1 MMNPAWKMKPIR
13 SMWVFLIFSLVLFFL
28 NPVQIF
34 DWLAIQTESLS
45 QICLQSSPFKN
56 QTENVWQALVCGQS
70 LMRTEFWGNALKSS
84 GLIHIF
90 VVSGSHFLVFTWILN
105 FLHIPNWIQN
115 IVLWTFNAAT
125 GFTAP
130 GTRACLAL
138 SLQKTLCLQDH
149 QKTLCVGF
157 LCLGLQPDWI
167 FSYSFWLSWLAGFML
182 QFCPRDPLRILQ
194 NFLFFATWS
203 FLGTPLSLW
212 ALILNIFLAP
222 IIGWVLFPLALLSLI
237 YPFAFLFEDLL
248 GFLEWILRLLEM
260 DQKKIPFNIS
270 LRGLSFVVLATHL
283 FHQASRLSRQGRTI
297 N

>member
-1 MMNPAWKMKPIR
+1 
-13 SMWVFLIFSLVLFFL
+13 MWVLLIFSLISFIL

-34 DWLAIQTESLS
+34 DWLAVQTEFLSAHCLSL
-45 QICLQSSPFKN
+45 SPFKN
-56 QTENVWQALVCGQS
+56 QTQNVWQALVCGQS
-70 LMRTEFWGNALKSS
+70 LIQTEFWGRALRSS

-105 FLHIPNWIQN
+105 LLRVPILIQN
-115 IVLWTFNAAT
+115 IILWLFNAMT

-138 SLQKTLCLQDH
+138 SLQNTFNLQDH
-149 QKTLCVGF
+149 QKTMCIGF

-182 QFCPRDPLRILQ
+182 QFCPKDPLRIIQ

-203 FLGTPLSLW
+203 LLGTPLSPW
-212 ALILNIFLAP
+212 ALVFNIILAP
-222 IIGWVLFPLALLSLI
+222 LIGWVLFPLALLSLI
-237 YPFAFLFEDLL
+237 NPIDAVFEYLL
-248 GFLEWILRLLEM
+248 GILEWILRILEM
-260 DQKKIPFNIS
+260 DQKKIPFKIS

-283 FHQASRLSRQGRTI
+283 IYQAYQLSKQGRKI

>member
-1 MMNPAWKMKPIR
+1 
-13 SMWVFLIFSLVLFFL
+13 MWVFLILTIFMFFL
-28 NPVQIF
+28 NPFQIF
-34 DWLAIQTESLS
+34 DWLAIQSESLS
-45 QICLQSSPFKN
+45 TLCLQLSPFQN
-56 QTENVWQALVCGQS
+56 QTENVWQALVCGKS

-105 FLHIPNWIQN
+105 LLHVPSSIQN
-115 IVLWTFNAAT
+115 LVLWTFNATT

-138 SLQKTLCLQDH
+138 SLQSTLNLQNH
-149 QKTLCVGF
+149 QRTLCVGF

-182 QFCPRDPLRILQ
+182 QFCPQDPFRISQ

-212 ALILNIFLAP
+212 ALILNITLAP
-222 IIGWVLFPLALLSLI
+222 IIGWILFPLALTSLI
-237 YPFAFLFEDLL
+237 YPFNILFEYLL

-260 DQKKIPFNIS
+260 DQKKVPFNIS
-270 LRGLSFVVLATHL
+270 LRGLSFVVLATHF
-283 FHQASRLSRQGRTI
+283 FHQASRLSKQGRTI
-297 N
+297 D